1 MIPSISGILFLQ
13 FRVVLMS
20 FSIPLGLLVD
30 AFLELFGKIDTRLVS
45 QTDENPEN
53 VCHFLAEVRL
63 FALLEA
69 QVAVCP
75 GDDTSQ

>member
-1 MIPSISGILFLQ
+1 MLLFLLLKFSYLYDSLNFGYFTSSISVFYFHYFGVLFLQ

-45 QTDENPEN
+45 
-53 VCHFLAEVRL
+53 
-63 FALLEA
+63 
-69 QVAVCP
+69 
-75 GDDTSQ
+75 

>member
-1 MIPSISGILFLQ
+1 MIPFISGCLFLQ
-13 FRVVLMS
+13 FRVILMS

-53 VCHFLAEVRL
+53 VCHFFSEVRL

-69 QVAVCP
+69 LVAV
-75 GDDTSQ
+75 